1 MLKGI
6 PGELMSN
13 PLPKD
18 PRTTRLKQTCADFES
33 LFVNYML
40 KSMRSTVPGGDFFGD
55 KNGGEIVR
63 SMFDENLSK
72 EIANGEG
79 IGMGQALF
87 EQLRDRL

>member
-6 PGELMSN
+6 PGELMSTH
-13 PLPKD
+13 LPKD
-18 PRTTRLKQTCADFES
+18 PRTARLKQTCAEFES
-33 LFVNYML
+33 LFINYML

-72 EIANGEG
+72 KIANGGG
-79 IGMGQALF
+79 IGMGQVLF
-87 EQLRDRL
+87 EQLRDRI